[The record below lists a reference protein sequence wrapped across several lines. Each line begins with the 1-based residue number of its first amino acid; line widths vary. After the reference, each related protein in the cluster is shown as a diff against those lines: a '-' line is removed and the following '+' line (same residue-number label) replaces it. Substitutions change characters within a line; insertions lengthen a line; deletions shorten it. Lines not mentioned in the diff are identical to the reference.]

1 MNADAFSDLWQKKKK
16 KIKCGRNCGANLPVN
31 ANVIEHIFSLFHFL
45 SLLQQCF
52 SPFARATK
60 LYYSHEAVVRFTQRE
75 TNVPMTFDLKVSTPD
90 LQTQLTAGQ
99 TWQQCWHAFWGMAM
113 QVPEEAMN

>member
-1 MNADAFSDLWQKKKK
+1 M
-16 KIKCGRNCGANLPVN
+16 
-31 ANVIEHIFSLFHFL
+31 FL
-45 SLLQQCF
+45 
-52 SPFARATK
+52 PFARTAK
-60 LYYSHEAVVRFTQRE
+60 LYDSREAVVRFTQRE

-113 QVPEEAMN
+113 QVPEEAMNRADPSHWDRLRSEG